1 MENKIKYEAPEV
13 SVISLEGADIITAS
27 GNGDTPNTPLE
38 W

>member
-1 MENKIKYEAPEV
+1 MKKKIKYEAPEV

-27 GNGDTPNTPLE
+27 EGDTPQTPLE

>member
-13 SVISLEGADIITAS
+13 SVISLDGADIITAS
-27 GNGDTPNTPLE
+27 NGDTPHTSLE

>member
-1 MENKIKYEAPEV
+1 MENKIEYETPKV
-13 SVISLEGADIITAS
+13 NVISLEGVDVVTAS